1 MIDPALQS
9 FARRIPRT
17 LLGSLGLALVLAAP
31 VAAQHEMHD
40 EAPVGAGESIGTVDF
55 RADCAEEAR
64 KSFDRALALMHH
76 MMYVQARGDFA
87 AIAESDPDC
96 AMAHWGV
103 ATTLFQ
109 PLWSTTP
116 SGEAIERGRKAIERA
131 SETVDSERE
140 RRLIEA
146 TAAFFEPETDRL
158 WERLPGWIEGIAEA
172 FRAHPDDRDIAA
184 LYGLSLLTEAQRA
197 DDAAALHDEAES
209 VLAEVWRQE
218 PTHPGAVHYTIH
230 ATDADGRAENAP
242 DIVAS
247 YGEIA
252 PNVPHALH
260 MPSHIYVRLGDWPA
274 VIEWNERSSEAALE
288 HQADGAL
295 SFHYIHAID
304 YLVYGHLQRGE
315 DSRAETIRDAAW
327 EKHPHQG
334 NFPGAFHLAAVPARL
349 AVERRDWQAAAAI
362 EPRVPDYIAW
372 DEFHWPEG
380 MSWFARGLGAVH
392 AGDLKAARQA
402 ERRLAELAEKAES
415 AADARFSVYIEV
427 DRHILA
433 GFIAHAEGDSER
445 ALELMRAAGE
455 LEPTVEK
462 HPVTPGALYPPYEAL
477 GELLLALDRPDEALA
492 AFERSDK
499 KWPGR
504 YNTLIGAVGAAEA
517 SGDPGAAKRWA
528 ARLLEVAPAAERKS
542 IRRVRKLASGD

>member
-1 MIDPALQS
+1 MTDLKSPR
-9 FARRIPRT
+9 FARRSILT
-17 LLGSLGLALVLAAP
+17 LLGSLGLVLVLIAP

-40 EAPVGAGESIGTVDF
+40 EAPVGVEESIGTVDF
-55 RADCAEEAR
+55 RADCTDEAR
-64 KSFDRALALMHH
+64 AAFDRALALMHH
-76 MMYVQARGDFA
+76 MMYEQARGEFE
-87 AIAESDPDC
+87 AIADAQPDC
-96 AMAHWGV
+96 AMAHWGI

-109 PLWSTTP
+109 PLWGTTP
-116 SGEAIERGRKAIERA
+116 SSEAIERGRNAVERA
-131 SETVDSERE
+131 HQAVDSERE
-140 RRLIEA
+140 QRLIEA
-146 TAAFFEPETDRL
+146 TAAFFEPETDKLRD
-158 WERLPGWIEGIAEA
+158 RLPGWIEAIAEA
-172 FRAHPDDRDIAA
+172 FRAHPDDLDIAA

-197 DDAAALHDEAES
+197 DNAAALHDEAES

-230 ATDADGRAENAP
+230 ATDADGRAENAL

-274 VIEWNERSSEAALE
+274 VVDWNERSAEAALE

-315 DSRAETIRDAAW
+315 DSRAKSIRDAAW

-349 AVERRDWQAAAAI
+349 AVERRDWQTAAAI

-372 DEFHWPEG
+372 DDFYWPEG

-392 AGDLKAARQA
+392 VGDLEAAREA
-402 ERRLAELAEKAES
+402 RRRLARLAEEAES

-427 DRHILA
+427 DRRILD
-433 GFIAHAEGDSER
+433 GFIAHAEGDAER
-445 ALELMRAAGE
+445 ALELMRSAGE
-455 LEPTVEK
+455 LESSVEK

-492 AFERSDK
+492 EFERSDK
-499 KWPGR
+499 DWPGR
-504 YNTLIGAVGAAEA
+504 YNTLIGAVRAARA
-517 SGDPGAAKRWA
+517 GDDRDAAQRWA
-528 ARLLEVAPAAERKS
+528 ERLLEVAPAAERRS
-542 IRRVRKLASGD
+542 IHPVRKLAGGD